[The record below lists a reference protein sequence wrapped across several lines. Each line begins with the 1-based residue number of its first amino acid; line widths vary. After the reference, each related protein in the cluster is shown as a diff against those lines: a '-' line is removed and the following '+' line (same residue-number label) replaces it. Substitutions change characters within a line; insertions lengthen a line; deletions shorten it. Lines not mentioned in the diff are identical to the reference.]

1 MMIEDD
7 LELAQIITNYLMSFD
22 IDVTNFDS
30 PYLGLSTLET
40 KKDYELLILD
50 LTLPEIDG
58 LELIPKIRNVS
69 DIPIIISSARDDIL
83 DKVMGLE
90 RGADDYLPKPYNP
103 RELQARIKAIL
114 KRLTPVEK
122 PQPKTNNT
130 PFFIKNDDMQI
141 SFQEQLLT
149 LTLAEFDI
157 LKLLIERNGA
167 VVAREDFIYA
177 SDHIEDDSSLKNIDV
192 IISRIRSKIS
202 KIDDSRTY
210 IKSVRGIGYQ
220 LVWLDISQFLLLSML
235 FLP

>member
-1 MMIEDD
+1 MIEDD
-7 LELAQIITNYLMSFD
+7 LELAQIITEYLASYD
-22 IDVTNFDS
+22 IEVTNTDS
-30 PYLGLSTLET
+30 PYNGLSMLNL
-40 KKDYELLILD
+40 KDYKLLILD

-58 LELIPKIRNVS
+58 LEVIPKVREKS

-114 KRLTPVEK
+114 KRITPIEK
-122 PQPKTNNT
+122 KEDVKPSDFVLKEEDIQIY
-130 PFFIKNDDMQI
+130 FKN
-141 SFQEQLLT
+141 ELLS

-157 LKLLIERNGA
+157 LKLMIQRNGA

-192 IISRIRSKIS
+192 MISRIRNKLSKVDNN
-202 KIDDSRTY
+202 KTF

-220 LVWLDISQFLLLSML
+220 LLW
-235 FLP
+235 

>member
-1 MMIEDD
+1 MIEDD
-7 LELAQIITNYLMSFD
+7 LELAEIITNYLKSFD
-22 IDVTNFDS
+22 IVVENYDS
-30 PYLGLSTLET
+30 PYLGLSTLEI
-40 KKDYELLILD
+40 KKDFDLLILD

-58 LELIPKIRNVS
+58 LELIPKVRNIS

-114 KRLTPVEK
+114 KRIGALTQQQEEPT
-122 PQPKTNNT
+122 TNNSAFT
-130 PFFIKNDDMQI
+130 IKDDDMQI
-141 SFQEQLLT
+141 SFKGTTLS

-157 LKLLIERNGA
+157 LKLLIQRNGA
-167 VVAREDFIYA
+167 VIAREDFIYS

-192 IISRIRSKIS
+192 IISRIRNKIS
-202 KIDDSRTY
+202 KIDDSKTY

-220 LVWLDISQFLLLSML
+220 LI
-235 FLP
+235 

>member
-7 LELAQIITNYLMSFD
+7 LELAQIITDYLKSFD
-22 IDVTNFDS
+22 IEVTNFDS
-30 PYLGLSTLET
+30 PYTGLSTLAT
-40 KKDYELLILD
+40 KKDFELLILD

-58 LELIPKIRNVS
+58 LELIPKIRKISN
-69 DIPIIISSARDDIL
+69 IPIIISSARDDIL

-114 KRLTPVEK
+114 KRLTPVEE
-122 PQPKTNNT
+122 PKKTTNNT
-130 PFFIKNDDMQI
+130 PFFVKNDDLQI
-141 SFQEQLLT
+141 YFKEQLLT

-157 LKLLIERNGA
+157 LKLLIDRNGA

-220 LVWLDISQFLLLSML
+220 LV
-235 FLP
+235 

>member
-1 MMIEDD
+1 MIEDD
-7 LELAQIITNYLMSFD
+7 LELAQIITEYLASYD
-22 IDVTNFDS
+22 IEVTNTDS
-30 PYLGLSTLET
+30 PYNGLSMLNL
-40 KKDYELLILD
+40 KDYKLLILD

-58 LELIPKIRNVS
+58 LEVIPKVREKS

-114 KRLTPVEK
+114 KRITPVEK
-122 PQPKTNNT
+122 KEEEKKSD
-130 PFFIKNDDMQI
+130 FILKEDDMQI
-141 SFQEQLLT
+141 IFKDESLN
-149 LTLAEFDI
+149 LTLAEYDI
-157 LKLLIERNGA
+157 LRLLIQRNGA

-192 IISRIRSKIS
+192 MISRIRNKLS
-202 KIDDSRTY
+202 KIDDNKTF

-220 LVWLDISQFLLLSML
+220 LL
-235 FLP
+235 

>member
-1 MMIEDD
+1 MIEDD
-7 LELAQIITNYLMSFD
+7 LELAQIITDYLASYD
-22 IDVTNFDS
+22 IEVTNTDS
-30 PYLGLSTLET
+30 PYNGLSMLSL
-40 KKDYELLILD
+40 KDYKLLILD

-58 LELIPKIRNVS
+58 LELIPKIRAKS

-114 KRLTPVEK
+114 KRITPNSK
-122 PQPKTNNT
+122 PEENVKKSNFTL
-130 PFFIKNDDMQI
+130 KEDDMQI
-141 SFQEQLLT
+141 YFKDQLLN

-157 LKLLIERNGA
+157 LKLMIQRNGA
-167 VVAREDFIYA
+167 VIAREDFIYA

-192 IISRIRSKIS
+192 MVSRIRSKIS
-202 KIDDSRTY
+202 KIDNSRTY

-220 LVWLDISQFLLLSML
+220 LI
-235 FLP
+235 

>member
-1 MMIEDD
+1 MVQVLMIEDD
-7 LELAQIITNYLMSFD
+7 LELAQIITDYLASYD
-22 IDVTNFDS
+22 IEVTNTDS
-30 PYLGLSTLET
+30 PYNGLSMLSL
-40 KKDYELLILD
+40 KDYKLLILD

-58 LELIPKIRNVS
+58 LELIPKIREKS

-114 KRLTPVEK
+114 KRITPVEK
-122 PQPKTNNT
+122 AVENVKKSD
-130 PFFIKNDDMQI
+130 FILKEDDIQI
-141 SFQEQLLT
+141 YFKEQLLN

-157 LKLLIERNGA
+157 LKLMIQRNGA
-167 VVAREDFIYA
+167 VIAREDFIYA

-192 IISRIRSKIS
+192 MVSRIRSKIS

-220 LVWLDISQFLLLSML
+220 LI
-235 FLP
+235 